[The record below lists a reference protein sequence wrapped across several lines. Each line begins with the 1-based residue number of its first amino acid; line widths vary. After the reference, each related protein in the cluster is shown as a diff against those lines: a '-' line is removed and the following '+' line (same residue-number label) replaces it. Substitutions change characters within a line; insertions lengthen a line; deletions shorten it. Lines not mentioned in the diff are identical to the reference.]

1 MSCKF
6 GLGPPNPVPGMC
18 VLRGESPAS
27 LVVAVESVRLDTA
40 TNEYRVVAG
49 EGDGPLWVGWQP
61 STEKEAGLQV
71 RSVGGSTNS
80 ADAVALRD

>member
-6 GLGPPNPVPGMC
+6 GLGPPNPVLHMW

-27 LVVAVESVRLDTA
+27 LSVAVESVPLDTA
-40 TNEYRVVAG
+40 TNEHRVVAG
-49 EGDGPLWVGWQP
+49 EGDGPLWLGWQP
-61 STEKEAGLQV
+61 STEKEVGLQV
-71 RSVGGSTNS
+71 RWVGVSTNP

>member
-1 MSCKF
+1 MSCKV
-6 GLGPPNPVPGMC
+6 GRGPPDRVPGMW

-27 LVVAVESVRLDTA
+27 LFVAVESVRLDTA
-40 TNEYRVVAG
+40 TNEYCVVTG

-71 RSVGGSTNS
+71 RWVGGSTNS